1 MLKKNKISSVLY
13 DEYLEQVTLMALK
26 WRRTLSQMIEIM
38 LIEHIDNIC
47 NRNNK
52 DNTKNEEKIE
62 PVVKEKIDY
71 AAVVNMYN
79 EICKSYPK
87 VKSLSDSRKKAIKAR
102 LVKHTMEEV
111 KEVFEKA
118 EASDFMRGC
127 NSKNWQASFDWM
139 IMDRNMTKILDGN
152 YDNRDAANTNKHPNR
167 DSSYDGLNVFADDFK
182 EW

>member
-1 MLKKNKISSVLY
+1 MKKNKISSVLS
-13 DEYLEQVTLMALK
+13 DEYLEQVKIMASK
-26 WRRTLSQMIEIM
+26 ERRALSQMIEIM

-47 NRNNK
+47 NNK
-52 DNTKNEEKIE
+52 ENTKNEEKIAT
-62 PVVKEKIDY
+62 VVKEKIDY
-71 AAVVNMYN
+71 ASVVNMYN

-102 LVKHTMEEV
+102 LVKHTMEEI

>member
-1 MLKKNKISSVLY
+1 MKKNKISSVLS
-13 DEYLEQVTLMALK
+13 DEYLEIVKIMASK
-26 WRRTLSQMIEIM
+26 ERRTLSQMIEIL
-38 LIEHIDNIC
+38 LIEHIDNIF

-52 DNTKNEEKIE
+52 DNTKNEEKID

-87 VKSLSDSRKKAIKAR
+87 VKRLSDSRKKAIKAR
-102 LVKHTMEEV
+102 LVKHTMEEI

-152 YDNRDAANTNKHPNR
+152 YDNRDASNTNKHPNR

>member
-1 MLKKNKISSVLY
+1 
-13 DEYLEQVTLMALK
+13 
-26 WRRTLSQMIEIM
+26 
-38 LIEHIDNIC
+38 
-47 NRNNK
+47 
-52 DNTKNEEKIE
+52 
-62 PVVKEKIDY
+62 
-71 AAVVNMYN
+71 MYN

-102 LVKHTMEEV
+102 LVKHTMEEI

-167 DSSYDGLNVFADDFK
+167 DSSYDGLNVFADDFN

>member
-1 MLKKNKISSVLY
+1 MKKNKISSVLS
-13 DEYLEQVTLMALK
+13 DEYLEQVKIMASK
-26 WRRTLSQMIEIM
+26 ERRTLSQMIEIM

-47 NRNNK
+47 NNK
-52 DNTKNEEKIE
+52 YNTKNEEKIE

-102 LVKHTMEEV
+102 LVKHTMEEI

-152 YDNRDAANTNKHPNR
+152 YDNRDAANTNKHTNR

>member
-1 MLKKNKISSVLY
+1 MAKKKIQIFILDDIYEKLKEESEKDDRTVSYIINKI
-13 DEYLEQVTLMALK
+13 LEEK
-26 WRRTLSQMIEIM
+26 YK
-38 LIEHIDNIC
+38 
-47 NRNNK
+47 NNK
-52 DNTKNEEKIE
+52 QIENEKDIEEEKIA

-102 LVKHTMEEV
+102 LVKHTMEEI

>member
-1 MLKKNKISSVLY
+1 MKKNKISSVLS
-13 DEYLEQVTLMALK
+13 DEYLEQVKIMASK
-26 WRRTLSQMIEIM
+26 ERRTLSQMIEIL
-38 LIEHIDNIC
+38 LIEHIDNIL
-47 NRNNK
+47 NINNK
-52 DNTKNEEKIE
+52 DNTKNEEKIATA
-62 PVVKEKIDY
+62 VKEKIDY

-102 LVKHTMEEV
+102 LVKHTMEEI

>member
-1 MLKKNKISSVLY
+1 MKKTKISSVLS
-13 DEYLEQVTLMALK
+13 DEYLEQVKIMASK
-26 WRRTLSQMIEIM
+26 ERRTLSQMIEIM

>member
-1 MLKKNKISSVLY
+1 MKKNKISSVLS
-13 DEYLEQVTLMALK
+13 DEYLEQVKIMASK
-26 WRRTLSQMIEIM
+26 ERRTLSQMIEIM

-47 NRNNK
+47 NNK

-62 PVVKEKIDY
+62 PVVTEKIDY

-102 LVKHTMEEV
+102 LVKHTMEEI

-167 DSSYDGLNVFADDFK
+167 DSSYDGLNVFAEDFK

>member
-1 MLKKNKISSVLY
+1 MKKNKISSVLS
-13 DEYLEQVTLMALK
+13 DEYLEQVKMMASK
-26 WRRTLSQMIEIM
+26 ERRTLSQMIEIM
-38 LIEHIDNIC
+38 LIEHIDNSC
-47 NRNNK
+47 NNK

-102 LVKHTMEEV
+102 LVKHTMEEI